1 MEEKRILYVSSEVVP
16 YLAENEVS
24 LMSYDVPKM
33 INDQGGQIRIFMPR
47 YGNINERRHQLHE
60 VIRLSGMNLV
70 VNDLDK
76 SKDFWMKSLGFQLHI
91 EALEQSPYIDEL
103 LAIKDP
109 NLTTVKL
116 IDSKGFII
124 ELLKFD
130 NYQVDKSWS
139 GDLKTT
145 GITHIALT
153 VDNLD
158 ALVDNLKKQNY
169 QTLSEIKTSPNK
181 KVKVVFVSG
190 PEGIMLELVQEL
202 V

>member
-1 MEEKRILYVSSEVVP
+1 MGI
-16 YLAENEVS
+16 
-24 LMSYDVPKM
+24 
-33 INDQGGQIRIFMPR
+33 
-47 YGNINERRHQLHE
+47 
-60 VIRLSGMNLV
+60 V

-103 LAIKDP
+103 LAINDP

-130 NYQVDKSWS
+130 NHQVEKTWS

-145 GITHIALT
+145 GLTHIALT

-158 ALVDNLKKQNY
+158 ALVDNLKKLNY
-169 QTLSEIKTSPNK
+169 QLLSEIKISPNG
-181 KVKVVFVSG
+181 KVKVVFAKG
-190 PEGIMLELVQEL
+190 PEGIMLELVEEL

>member
-1 MEEKRILYVSSEVVP
+1 M
-16 YLAENEVS
+16 
-24 LMSYDVPKM
+24 
-33 INDQGGQIRIFMPR
+33 
-47 YGNINERRHQLHE
+47 
-60 VIRLSGMNLV
+60 
-70 VNDLDK
+70 VNDLEK
-76 SKDFWMKSLGFQLHI
+76 TRDFWINTLGFKLHI
-91 EALEQSPYIDEL
+91 EAKEESPYIDEL

-109 NLTTVKL
+109 MLTTVKL

-124 ELLKFD
+124 ELLKFE
-130 NYQVDKSWS
+130 NYQVENSWS

-145 GITHIALT
+145 GLTHIALT

-158 ALVDNLKKQNY
+158 ELVEILRKLDY

-181 KVKVVFVSG
+181 KVKVVFVRG

>member
-1 MEEKRILYVSSEVVP
+1 
-16 YLAENEVS
+16 
-24 LMSYDVPKM
+24 
-33 INDQGGQIRIFMPR
+33 
-47 YGNINERRHQLHE
+47 
-60 VIRLSGMNLV
+60 V
-70 VNDLDK
+70 VNDLEK
-76 SKDFWMKSLGFQLHI
+76 TKDFWMNSIGFQLHV

-130 NYQVDKSWS
+130 NYQIEKSWS

-145 GITHIALT
+145 GLTHIALT
-153 VDNLD
+153 VDD
-158 ALVDNLKKQNY
+158 VEELVGNLKKLNY
-169 QTLSEIKTSPNK
+169 QLLSEIKVSPNG
-181 KVKVVFVSG
+181 KVKVVFVKG
-190 PEGIMLELVQEL
+190 PEGLMLELVEEL

>member
-1 MEEKRILYVSSEVVP
+1 M
-16 YLAENEVS
+16 
-24 LMSYDVPKM
+24 
-33 INDQGGQIRIFMPR
+33 
-47 YGNINERRHQLHE
+47 
-60 VIRLSGMNLV
+60 
-70 VNDLDK
+70 VNDLEK
-76 SKDFWMKSLGFQLHI
+76 TREFWINTLGFKLHI
-91 EALEQSPYIDEL
+91 EAVEVSPYIDEL

-109 NLTTVKL
+109 ALKTVKL

-124 ELLKFD
+124 ELLKFGK
-130 NYQVDKSWS
+130 YQVNNSWS

-145 GITHIALT
+145 GLTHIALT

-158 ALVDNLKKQNY
+158 ELVAILRKLDY

-181 KVKVVFVSG
+181 RVKVVFVRG